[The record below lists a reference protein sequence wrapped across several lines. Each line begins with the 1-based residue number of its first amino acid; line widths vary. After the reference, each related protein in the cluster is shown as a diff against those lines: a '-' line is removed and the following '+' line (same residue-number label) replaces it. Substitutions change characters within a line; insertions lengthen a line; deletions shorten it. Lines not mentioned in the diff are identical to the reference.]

1 VALPA
6 RPGPPAFPGDPEPV
20 LTVGIVTDSAASL
33 PVAVAVAHAIAV
45 VPMGLTLGGSSVHD
59 GDLELAE
66 VVARLGEG
74 MSTSGPSPGEFA
86 EAVAGADTGDGV
98 VVLTLS
104 EKMSGTNGSA
114 QLAAKL
120 EEDRTVRVVDTG
132 TAAGAE
138 GLVVLAAAARAATGA
153 TIDDVVLAAEGAAR
167 QVRLVATLP
176 TLDHLAR
183 GGRVPGAAAWA
194 GHRLDLN
201 PLFEFKGGHV
211 RPLRPV
217 RGQRAAQERIVSL
230 FAHRLHPGAH
240 LHVAAL
246 HAGDPDGAEHVLDL
260 VRAHVEPAS
269 AFVGSFSPVMVA
281 HTGPGL
287 VGLAWWWEER
297 SVGR

>member
-1 VALPA
+1 
-6 RPGPPAFPGDPEPV
+6 
-20 LTVGIVTDSAASL
+20 
-33 PVAVAVAHAIAV
+33 
-45 VPMGLTLGGSSVHD
+45 MGLTLGESSVHD
-59 GDLELAE
+59 GDLELDE

-74 MSTSGPSPGEFA
+74 LSTSGPSPGEFA
-86 EAVAGADTGDGV
+86 EAIADADTGDGV

-120 EEDRTVRVVDTG
+120 EEDRAVRVVDTG

-138 GLVVLAAAARAATGA
+138 GLVVLAAAARAETGA
-153 TIDDVVLAAEGAAR
+153 PLDAVVAVAEVAAR
-167 QVRLVATLP
+167 LVRLVATLP

-183 GGRVPGAAAWA
+183 SGRVPGAAAWA

-201 PLFEFKGGHV
+201 PLFEFKGAHV

-217 RGQRAAQERIVSL
+217 RGQKAARERIVAL
-230 FAHRLHPGAH
+230 FAHRLRPGAD

-246 HAGDPDGAEHVLDL
+246 HAGDPDGAEHILDM
-260 VRAHVEPAS
+260 VRAHVEPAT

-287 VGLAWWWEER
+287 AGLAWWWEER
-297 SVGR
+297 SAGR

>member
-1 VALPA
+1 
-6 RPGPPAFPGDPEPV
+6 
-20 LTVGIVTDSAASL
+20 
-33 PVAVAVAHAIAV
+33 
-45 VPMGLTLGGSSVHD
+45 MGLTLGESSVHD
-59 GDLELAE
+59 GDLDLEE
-66 VVARLGEG
+66 VVARLDEG
-74 MSTSGPSPGEFA
+74 LSTSGPSPGEFA
-86 EAVAGADTGDGV
+86 EAIAAADTGDGV

-104 EKMSGTNGSA
+104 ERMSSTYGSA

-138 GLVVLAAAARAATGA
+138 GLVVLAAAVRAAAGA
-153 TIDDVVLAAEGAAR
+153 PIDDVVAAADVAAD

-176 TLDHLAR
+176 TLDQLAR

-217 RGQRAAQERIVSL
+217 RGQRAAQDRIVSL
-230 FAHRLHPGAH
+230 FSHRLHHQAD

-246 HAGDPDGAEHVLDL
+246 HALDPAGAEHVLDL
-260 VRAHVEPAS
+260 VRAHVEPAT

-287 VGLAWWWEER
+287 VGLAWWWEAVSADGE
-297 SVGR
+297 

>member
-1 VALPA
+1 MPTDDVADRGPA
-6 RPGPPAFPGDPEPV
+6 
-20 LTVGIVTDSAASL
+20 LTVGVVTDSAASL
-33 PVAVAVAHAIAV
+33 PADVAAGHKVTVVA
-45 VPMGLTLGGSSVHD
+45 MGLTLGGSSVHD
-59 GDLELAE
+59 GDLELEE
-66 VVARLGEG
+66 VVARAGEG
-74 MSTSGPSPGEFA
+74 LTTSGPAPGEFA
-86 EAVAGADTGDGV
+86 EAIAAADTGDGV
-98 VVLTLS
+98 VVLTIS

-114 QLAAKL
+114 RLAAKL
-120 EEDRTVRVVDTG
+120 EEDRVIRVVDTG

-138 GLVVLAAAARAATGA
+138 GLVVLAAADRAATGA
-153 TIDDVVLAAEGAAR
+153 NIDDVVSAAEVAAEK
-167 QVRLVATLP
+167 VRLVATLP
-176 TLDHLAR
+176 TLEHLAR

-217 RGQRAAQERIVSL
+217 RGQRAAQERIVAL
-230 FAHRLHPGAH
+230 FAHRLQPEAA

-246 HAGDPDGAEHVLDL
+246 HALDPGGAEHVLDL
-260 VRAHVEPAS
+260 VRSHVEPAS

-297 SVGR
+297 SGDGR

>member
-1 VALPA
+1 
-6 RPGPPAFPGDPEPV
+6 
-20 LTVGIVTDSAASL
+20 
-33 PVAVAVAHAIAV
+33 
-45 VPMGLTLGGSSVHD
+45 MGLTIGESSVHD
-59 GDLELAE
+59 GDLDLAE
-66 VVARLGEG
+66 VVARLDEG
-74 MSTSGPSPGEFA
+74 LRTSGPSPGEFA
-86 EAVAGADTGDGV
+86 EAIAAADTGDGV

-114 QLAAKL
+114 ELAAKL
-120 EEDRTVRVVDTG
+120 EEDRTVRVIDTA

-138 GLVVLAAAARAATGA
+138 GLVVLAAAGRAAAGSP
-153 TIDDVVLAAEGAAR
+153 IDDVVSAAEVASR
-167 QVRLVATLP
+167 HVRLVATLP

-217 RGQRAAQERIVSL
+217 RGQRAAQERIVAL
-230 FAHRLHPGAH
+230 FAHRLHPEAD

-246 HAGDPDGAEHVLDL
+246 HALDPDGAEHVLDM
-260 VRAHVEPAS
+260 VRSYVEPAS

-287 VGLAWWWEER
+287 VGLAWWWEQR
-297 SVGR
+297 SPDPG